1 LPSFSEAMAVIEE
14 SGTPVAPVEDNSEET
29 LNSAD
34 DFGTDDTGEE
44 DADDNSEETG
54 QGGAFDPNSITD
66 PQLKAV
72 YQQMQAAFTPKLQ
85 EAARLREQFSDLQPE
100 VVDTVREFGTLLKQ
114 NPAAAREYLAQQV
127 AWMDQQLGIQ
137 QQPDPFAN
145 IEPLTPT
152 EEALVN
158 WGRQAWQRDQERE
171 RELAQ
176 LRFQRQEEANER
188 HFAQLETKYKTA
200 IPLEDKQEVQAY
212 MQRSGIS
219 DVEVAWK
226 VLNFDKATQIGK
238 QKAAEVTAKK
248 KKSPLPPTNKQPRT
262 SPTPAKSNAKGIT
275 GHFEEAWNQ
284 FGG

>member
-1 LPSFSEAMAVIEE
+1 MPTFAEAMAEIDS
-14 SGTPVAPVEDNSEET
+14 SGTPVELENNSDEET
-29 LNSAD
+29 LDQDFSQD
-34 DFGTDDTGEE
+34 DEDDGE
-44 DADDNSEETG
+44 AVDNSEETG
-54 QGGAFDPNSITD
+54 QGGTFDPNSITD

-72 YQQMQAAFTPKLQ
+72 YQEMQRAFTPRLQ
-85 EAARLREQFSDLQPE
+85 EAARLREQFADLQPE
-100 VVDTVREFGTLLKQ
+100 VVDTVREFGTLLKT

-127 AWMDQQLGIQ
+127 SWLDQQLGIQ
-137 QQPDPFAN
+137 QQSDPFAN
-145 IEPLTPT
+145 VEPLTPT

-158 WGRQAWQRDQERE
+158 WGRQAWQREQERE

-176 LRFQRQEEANER
+176 LRFQRQQEANER
-188 HFAQLETKYKTA
+188 QFAQLETKYKTQ

-212 MQRSGIS
+212 MQRAGIS

-248 KKSPLPPTNKQPRT
+248 KKSPPPPTNKQPR
-262 SPTPAKSNAKGIT
+262 SAPTPQRSNAKGIT

>member
-1 LPSFSEAMAVIEE
+1 LPTFIEAWNEIES
-14 SGTPVAPVEDNSEET
+14 SGTPVDVENNSEET
-29 LNSAD
+29 LEAD
-34 DFGTDDTGEE
+34 DLTTDDDGLDGE
-44 DADDNSEETG
+44 AVDNSQETD
-54 QGGAFDPNSITD
+54 QGSPFDPNSITD

-72 YQQMQAAFTPKLQ
+72 YQEMQRSFTPKLQ
-85 EAARLREQFSDLQPE
+85 EAARMREQFGDLQPE

-137 QQPDPFAN
+137 QQADPFADV
-145 IEPLTPT
+145 EPLTPT

-176 LRFQRQEEANER
+176 LRFQRQQEANER
-188 HFAQLETKYKTA
+188 QFAQLETKYKTQ

-212 MQRSGIS
+212 MNKAGIP

-226 VLNFDKATQIGK
+226 VLNFDKATQIGRT
-238 QKAAEVTAKK
+238 KAAATVASK
-248 KKSPLPPTNKQPRT
+248 KKSPPPPTNKQSR
-262 SPTPAKSNAKGIT
+262 SAPTPKSNAKGIT
-275 GHFEEAWNQ
+275 GHFEEAWSQ
-284 FGG
+284 FGS